1 MEIRKAKLDEA
12 QEILTIYKSLIGYE
26 GCLWD
31 DYYPSIDVVE
41 NDIKNDSLY
50 LIEINNLIVAVAHA
64 GIVEELF
71 KFEGFSKDMKN
82 PRDLAR
88 VAVRKEYQKQGLAKI
103 LIEYIE
109 KDLKSKNV
117 DYMVLTA
124 GKTNQKALRLY
135 EKLGY
140 RICGTTEALDMEWYC
155 QEKRIG

>member
-64 GIVEELF
+64 GIDEEL
-71 KFEGFSKDMKN
+71 
-82 PRDLAR
+82 L
-88 VAVRKEYQKQGLAKI
+88 
-103 LIEYIE
+103 
-109 KDLKSKNV
+109 
-117 DYMVLTA
+117 
-124 GKTNQKALRLY
+124 
-135 EKLGY
+135 
-140 RICGTTEALDMEWYC
+140 
-155 QEKRIG
+155 